1 MIKLSQRA
9 LYGIRAVVEL
19 AQSEGKALS
28 ATEIAQRQWIPEP
41 FLNQILLQLRRAGLV
56 RSKRGPGGGY
66 LLNRPPG
73 KITLA
78 QVITALEGPIAL
90 AQCLEPIPLQQ
101 GEECEEFFETCVARI
116 VLRKVQDKL
125 LEVLATT
132 TIRDVVE
139 EIVRSEKPKVFA
151 GVKP

>member
-1 MIKLSQRA
+1 MIKLSQKA

-28 ATEIAQRQWIPEP
+28 ATEIAQRQRIPEP

-66 LLNRPPG
+66 LLNRFPE

-90 AQCLEPIPLQQ
+90 AQCLEPLPLQQ
-101 GEECEEFFETCVARI
+101 EECEEFFETCVARI
-116 VLRKVQDKL
+116 VLRRVQDRL

-132 TIRDVVE
+132 TVRDVLK
-139 EIVRSEKPKVFA
+139 EIRPSGEPGVPI